1 MGKELDKATKALM
14 KSEDVDD
21 LKYVLSLIRDD
32 PRLAQRFVNTLQEIA
47 QDNEHKF
54 STIELEMFATMKM
67 IFDTQVSE
75 LLMGNDIDIDD
86 YVKLGALVKSMYEVL
101 NKSLQNARVKERA
114 ENDKL
119 KKLNKMEIP
128 MDEDTTVTVKRKKA
142 EVIDV

>member
-1 MGKELDKATKALM
+1 MSNELDKATKALM
-14 KSEDVDD
+14 KSEDIDD

-114 ENDKL
+114 DNDKL